1 MKINVHACTLDNSL
15 HNFSS
20 YNTSILVFQKMIN
33 KYNKTFNKK
42 IYSLNAENVAQ
53 NFVRLARH
61 FLPATCCFN
70 VRYFPLKAL
79 KVMEILSREQMRG
92 PRKM

>member
-20 YNTSILVFQKMIN
+20 YNASILVFQKMIN

-53 NFVRLARH
+53 NFVRH